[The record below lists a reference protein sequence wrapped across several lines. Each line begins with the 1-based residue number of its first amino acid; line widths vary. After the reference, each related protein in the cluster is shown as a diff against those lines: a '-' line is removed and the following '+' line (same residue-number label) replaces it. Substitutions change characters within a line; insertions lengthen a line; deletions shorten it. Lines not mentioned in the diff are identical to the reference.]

1 MKIIKVQIELGIDDD
16 LSADKDS
23 ISNYLNNKLYTDPEF
38 FGDFGP
44 ENIVEVKEWEWD
56 DLGSNIERVYFM
68 IENIV
73 LGCYILFIVSM
84 GAIIYPIS
92 IGYLD
97 SMFFNKK

>member
-1 MKIIKVQIELGIDDD
+1 
-16 LSADKDS
+16 
-23 ISNYLNNKLYTDPEF
+23 
-38 FGDFGP
+38 
-44 ENIVEVKEWEWD
+44 
-56 DLGSNIERVYFM
+56 M